1 MFRAS
6 LSSTSRLSA
15 NLLSAAVIVAC
26 APVMANAA
34 GYLGNADQ
42 RAALLSPV
50 PLGPPA
56 SLEQVPTGVPAA
68 AKDDTATPQAQQAAK
83 PKRAVAQPRRPR
95 TNPLDSFARDTRPR
109 ATAPAAKSQAAKRQP
124 IKQQTWPC
132 TGGGICAWTTTR

>member
-1 MFRAS
+1 MACVP
-6 LSSTSRLSA
+6 
-15 NLLSAAVIVAC
+15 AV
-26 APVMANAA
+26 ANAA

-56 SLEQVPTGVPAA
+56 SLEQVPTGVPAV
-68 AKDDTATPQAQQAAK
+68 AKDDSATPQAQPAAK

-109 ATAPAAKSQAAKRQP
+109 TKSQAPKRQP
-124 IKQQTWPC
+124 TKQQTWPC